1 MPRYKE
7 SKLYLSIGIGACY
20 FTFIFVFVFL
30 LSEVDR
36 LDGVNILLVEQ
47 AQQTKVILLLE
58 LVSFPWLDSIELR
71 FTIHL
76 RALLARQ

>member
-1 MPRYKE
+1 MLNF
-7 SKLYLSIGIGACY
+7 LYLSIGIGACY

-30 LSEVDR
+30 LSEVHR
-36 LDGVNILLVEQ
+36 LDRVNILLVEQ

-58 LVSFPWLDSIELR
+58 LVSFPWLDSIELSLA
-71 FTIHL
+71 IHL